1 MKKKYIQFY
10 LKLNRYLVQFQGFD
24 WLIEYI

>member
-1 MKKKYIQFY
+1 MKKKIIQFY

>member
-1 MKKKYIQFY
+1 MKKIHIQFY